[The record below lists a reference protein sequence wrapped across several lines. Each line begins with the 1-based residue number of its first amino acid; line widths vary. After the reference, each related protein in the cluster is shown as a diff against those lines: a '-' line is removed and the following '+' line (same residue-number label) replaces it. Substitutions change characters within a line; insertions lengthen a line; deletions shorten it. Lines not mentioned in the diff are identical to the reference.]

1 MGSNVIVWQLILV
14 ILDKLL
20 LIVQMY
26 RPCQH
31 IIIFQIMIDM
41 AKLHP
46 ILIYKHEMDLKLYA
60 LAFKVGKCITKM
72 FLFFQI

>member
-26 RPCQH
+26 RPCTH
-31 IIIFQIMIDM
+31 IIIVQIMIDM

-46 ILIYKHEMDLKLYA
+46 ILIYKHEMNLKLYA

-72 FLFFQI
+72 FLFFEI